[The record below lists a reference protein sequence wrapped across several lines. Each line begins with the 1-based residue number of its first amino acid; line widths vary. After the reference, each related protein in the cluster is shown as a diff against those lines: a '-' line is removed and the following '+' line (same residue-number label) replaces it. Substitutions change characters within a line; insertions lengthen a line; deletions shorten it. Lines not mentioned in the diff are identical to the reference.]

1 MAPRI
6 PAHVFGYSLASIP
19 GIMYALYYK
28 RNVQTDEEFEEMLR
42 KNYSS
47 NIESSKS
54 KREDMMQFMSGIKDP
69 GSDQGTERRMA
80 EALAGGRGQAKRHY
94 AVNKELY
101 GTEEGVKQR
110 NMAEEEQRKK
120 EERRKRRTK
129 GSGVAA
135 VDGKKPSPRDSLDV
149 ELKPRF
155 GAVRDLVASI
165 DGKQVAVVT
174 SVGFLAVATGFVVG
188 GRRQ

>member
-1 MAPRI
+1 MVA
-6 PAHVFGYSLASIP
+6 V
-19 GIMYALYYK
+19 
-28 RNVQTDEEFEEMLR
+28 DEEFCWHPLF
-42 KNYSS
+42 SS
-47 NIESSKS
+47 SLSTTRMAAFVGGMDLVGVVIVRGYGLNEF
-54 KREDMMQFMSGIKDP
+54 REDMKQFMSGIKDP

-174 SVGFLAVATGFVVG
+174 SVGFLALATGFVVG

>member
-54 KREDMMQFMSGIKDP
+54 KREDMKQFMSGIKDP

-80 EALAGGRGQAKRHY
+80 EALAGGRGQAKRQS
-94 AVNKELY
+94 
-101 GTEEGVKQR
+101 T
-110 NMAEEEQRKK
+110 
-120 EERRKRRTK
+120 RR
-129 GSGVAA
+129 
-135 VDGKKPSPRDSLDV
+135 
-149 ELKPRF
+149 
-155 GAVRDLVASI
+155 
-165 DGKQVAVVT
+165 
-174 SVGFLAVATGFVVG
+174 
-188 GRRQ
+188 